1 MWNYNLKIAEH
12 QTGDFMFE
20 YNRNIRVIAKRS
32 YLYTMVTY
40 IQVAQASV
48 PTTA

>member
-20 YNRNIRVIAKRS
+20 YNR
-32 YLYTMVTY
+32 YTMVTY